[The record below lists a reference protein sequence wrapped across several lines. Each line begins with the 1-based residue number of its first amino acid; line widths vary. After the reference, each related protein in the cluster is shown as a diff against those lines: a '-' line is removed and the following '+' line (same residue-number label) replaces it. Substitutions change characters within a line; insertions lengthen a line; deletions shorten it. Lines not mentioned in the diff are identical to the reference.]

1 MMIQEAQQLLP
12 LAARLRG
19 HRLGSIDG
27 SDVFAVPSGWPAEQL
42 RSERT
47 VRTVSTAMELETAVQ
62 DDRVSMLAARTQKH
76 GGRLIVRESI
86 AAGQPRRHQERHRHR
101 PGVELLA
108 EFVDVRNGAVSYAR
122 DRHDQL
128 SRHTLSVSTAGV
140 GTVSYTPTA
149 GVEICLKQGGLL
161 MLQVVASAA

>member
-62 DDRVSMLAARTQKH
+62 DDRVST
-76 GGRLIVRESI
+76 IFV
-86 AAGQPRRHQERHRHR
+86 PRDTFGWATLEKI
-101 PGVELLA
+101 LL
-108 EFVDVRNGAVSYAR
+108 RNSLVKTIYW
-122 DRHDQL
+122 
-128 SRHTLSVSTAGV
+128 
-140 GTVSYTPTA
+140 
-149 GVEICLKQGGLL
+149 EE
-161 MLQVVASAA
+161 